1 MGEHKQ
7 YREALLKWCN
17 NISSNWEKVKPKYSS
32 FFDRNYLE
40 EWETSCRDL
49 KEKLQTDLTEDI
61 TSYQLAQNLY
71 EHWEHI
77 NNAYQE
83 ESAAKS
89 ERYTEIDEQQQYR
102 EDLLEWCNHI
112 YLHWES
118 MKPRFSKLFDIKSLE
133 EWEESCQE
141 LKAKLQAD
149 LTADFND
156 YQRAQ
161 SLYDHWE
168 LLYSEV
174 HGHQE
179 ESEVYSDMTTT
190 LS

>member
-1 MGEHKQ
+1 MGAHKQ
-7 YREALLKWCN
+7 YREDLLKWCN

-32 FFDRNYLE
+32 FFDQNYLE

-49 KEKLQTDLTEDI
+49 KEKLQTNLTEDI
-61 TSYQLAQNLY
+61 TTYQLAQNLY
-71 EHWEHI
+71 EHWEQI

-83 ESAAKS
+83 ESAGKS
-89 ERYTEIDEQQQYR
+89 ERYIEIDEQQQYR
-102 EDLLEWCNHI
+102 EDLLEWCNNI

-118 MKPRFSKLFDIKSLE
+118 MKPRFSKIFDLKSLE

-141 LKAKLQAD
+141 FKAKLQAD
-149 LTADFND
+149 LTADLND

-174 HGHQE
+174 YGEQE